1 MPMDVLDPEVKPTPR
16 RPRLRKWVALAV
28 LLAGLGWVWSR
39 SRDRPARYDSRVQV
53 RVDHGVF
60 EPDGEL
66 VILLEDERQ
75 ETAWSFQGRLTEPI
89 RDFGLRLV
97 PGRYELRVRWSLGP
111 EKSYDVSAYL
121 DVPGPPARIRIP
133 GG

>member
-1 MPMDVLDPEVKPTPR
+1 MNEDVPSPEVKRTHL

-39 SRDRPARYDSRVQV
+39 SRDRPARYDTRLEV
-53 RVDHGVF
+53 RVDPEIFAPG
-60 EPDGEL
+60 GEL
-66 VILLEDERQ
+66 VILLEDEDQ
-75 ETAWSFQGRLTEPI
+75 ETAWSFRGRLSDPI

-111 EKSYDVSAYL
+111 EKAHDVSASL
-121 DVPGPPARIRIP
+121 EIPGPPARIRIP

>member
-1 MPMDVLDPEVKPTPR
+1 MSEDAPNPEVKRTVF

-39 SRDRPARYDSRVQV
+39 SRDRPARYDVRLPVQV
-53 RVDHGVF
+53 DRVIFAPG
-60 EPDGEL
+60 GEL
-66 VILLEDERQ
+66 VILVEDEGQ
-75 ETAWSFQGRLTEPI
+75 ETVWSFRGRLTDPI

-97 PGRYELRVRWSLGP
+97 PGRYELRVRWSREP
-111 EKSYDVSAYL
+111 EKVHDVSASL
-121 DVPGPPARIRIP
+121 EVPGPTVRIRIP

>member
-1 MPMDVLDPEVKPTPR
+1 MSEDVPNPEVKRVPTR
-16 RPRLRKWVALAV
+16 SRLRKWVALAV

-39 SRDRPARYDSRVQV
+39 SRDRPPRHDARVQV
-53 RVDHGVF
+53 RVDPGVF

-75 ETAWSFQGRLTEPI
+75 ETVWSFRGRLTDPI
-89 RDFGLRLV
+89 RDFGFELV
-97 PGRYELRVRWSLGP
+97 PGRYELRVRWSLGL
-111 EKSYDVSAYL
+111 KKTFDVSTSL

-133 GG
+133 PG